1 MTVEK
6 LREHCDAHT
15 LFVCQLL
22 YPLSCRSRL
31 HTHSNFE
38 KVKEF
43 LPESILPQ
51 EYGGEVPMSEMI
63 EDWKKELEQK
73 RDQIQS
79 LDSIKFYTSRGECD
93 ETLKKSA
100 KSSQQCHE
108 IYVEE

>member
-1 MTVEK
+1 MYLIFQFAKNLLSYK
-6 LREHCDAHT
+6 L
-15 LFVCQLL
+15 
-22 YPLSCRSRL
+22 RSRL

-79 LDSIKFYTSRGECD
+79 MDSIKFYTSRGEGDVCD
-93 ETLKKSA
+93 ETLKKTA

-108 IYVEE
+108 LF